1 MTKEGLTKFLPKVAT
16 CGVVVSALTFNLLTS
31 RLVEYLVIVG
41 DPPAV
46 FGAYLADHLLKREL
60 FSVLGCFN
68 VAHGFKSALSFR
80 LEQLVADQVRRV
92 IATTL
97 LHLRHL
103 LDFIYKS
110 KYV

>member
-1 MTKEGLTKFLPKVAT
+1 M
-16 CGVVVSALTFNLLTS
+16 
-31 RLVEYLVIVG
+31 IVG

-46 FGAYLADHLLKREL
+46 LSAYLADHLLKREL

-80 LEQLVADQVRRV
+80 LEQLVAYQIRRV

-97 LHLRHL
+97 LQLRHL
-103 LDFIYKS
+103 FDFICNS
-110 KYV
+110 KYVQIHIHFMSTVLAAI